1 MSPTAIPQFDME
13 MNEQF
18 EKEKSR
24 LVKCCMLKSRCV
36 IMFTFMII
44 FFFYITIKEVTDK
57 EEIINSILSIA
68 NIFTNTSSSNVV
80 SKTHE
85 NNKE

>member
-1 MSPTAIPQFDME
+1 
-13 MNEQF
+13 
-18 EKEKSR
+18 
-24 LVKCCMLKSRCV
+24 
-36 IMFTFMII
+36 MII